1 MVGGKVTIHV
11 VDYVIFA
18 AMLLGTLAIGVYHAF
33 AGGGQR
39 TTSKYL
45 TGDRNL
51 NFIPVSVSLTASFFS
66 SILMLGFPAEAYTNG
81 GMYWLYAVGI
91 AIGAI
96 LTTILFVPVFHPL
109 KLTSVNE
116 VCIHELLLLI
126 EYSMGFKLIFWTRI
140 RG

>member
-1 MVGGKVTIHV
+1 MEPGKVTIHA
-11 VDYVIFA
+11 VDYVIFVV
-18 AMLLGTLAIGVYHAF
+18 MLLGTLAIGVYHACT
-33 AGGGQR
+33 GGKQK
-39 TTSKYL
+39 TTSEYL

-51 NFIPVSVSLTASFFS
+51 SFFPVSVSLTASFFS

-96 LTTILFVPVFHPL
+96 LSATLFVPVFHPL

-116 VCIHELLLLI
+116 VCILYCVCGFGVAVVLI
-126 EYSMGFKLIFWTRI
+126 RDER
-140 RG
+140 